1 MNRFLN
7 AGAVLN
13 QTPQDLF
20 VCPNNSHAVIHTLFV
35 SRTNM
40 DEDAKRYVTV
50 QVYDASR
57 NVTYT
62 LAYMIEIL
70 THATLSFDKPINLDA
85 NDILKVSS
93 NVDSSNG
100 DDVQAFASILHI
112 VPMSL

>member
-13 QTPQDLF
+13 ITPYDLF

-35 SRTNM
+35 SRTNLN
-40 DEDAKRYVTV
+40 ETVKRYVTV

-57 NVTYT
+57 NSTYNIAYNVEV
-62 LAYMIEIL
+62 LAN
-70 THATLSFDKPINLDA
+70 ATLSFDKPINLDA

-93 NVDSSNG
+93 SINSVEG
-100 DDVQAFASILHI
+100 DEIQAFASILHI